1 MPDIPH
7 NPEELSADWLN
18 DALADSATFENTR
31 IASADVQILGGTKG
45 FSGQLARLSIRY
57 TGNGENAPPALI
69 AKCAALE
76 REAREIYH
84 AFGFYEREVRFY
96 RELADQTQF
105 RVPRCHYLDFDP
117 GSGHFILLLEDLA
130 PARNGARAAGCGIA
144 EAELAIREIAGL
156 HAAWWGNPQLTGKP
170 WLSSFS
176 SPAVMQMQRDM
187 YLRSLQPFMEIM
199 SGRLPAEFLHLAER
213 LGGRI
218 ADVQRKFFE
227 QPRTL
232 VHNDYMLDNIF
243 FLDGGNGNSLA
254 LIDWQFVVAGNGM
267 LDVASFLGGNIS
279 TEMRR
284 RHELDLLRMY
294 HSILARSGVE
304 GYSFA
309 RCYDDYRLSM
319 YDGIVR
325 MVIAIGGLGM
335 RQEQKAAHQDII
347 CPRFCAAA
355 LDLEVGE
362 LLHG

>member
-18 DALADSATFENTR
+18 DALGNSAAFENTR
-31 IASADVQILGGTKG
+31 IASADIHILGGTKG
-45 FSGQLARLSIRY
+45 FSGQLARVTMGY
-57 TGNGENAPPALI
+57 AAGEVNAPPVLV
-69 AKCAALE
+69 AKCAAQD
-76 REAREIYH
+76 REARETYH

-96 RELADQTQF
+96 RELADQAHL
-105 RVPRCHYLDFDP
+105 RVPRCYHLDFDP
-117 GSGHFILLLEDLA
+117 ASGHFILLLEDLA
-130 PARNGARAAGCGIA
+130 PARNGARAAGCSLA
-144 EAELAIREIAGL
+144 EADLAIRAIAGL
-156 HAAWWGNPQLTGKP
+156 HAAWWGSPQLYDKA
-170 WLSSFS
+170 WVSSYNA
-176 SPAVMQMQRDM
+176 PAVMHMQQDM
-187 YLRSLQPFMEIM
+187 YQRSLQPFIEIM
-199 SGRLPAEFLHLAER
+199 SGRLPVDFLHLAER
-213 LGGRI
+213 FGDRI
-218 ADVQRKFFE
+218 EDVQRKFFE

-243 FLDGGNGNSLA
+243 FFNEGNDVALA

-284 RHELDLLRMY
+284 RHEPDLLKLY
-294 HSILARSGVE
+294 HSILVRSGVE

-309 RCYDDYRLSM
+309 ECYDDYRFSM
-319 YDGIVR
+319 YDGILR

-335 RQEQKAAHQDII
+335 RDEQKAAHRDSI

-362 LLHG
+362 LIPG